1 MLPVMKSVRGRSRKY
16 IQIPIGCALLFRL
29 LKCCFPESS
38 SCVTFPLPFFFSWP
52 LWNKWSQGRNGHF
65 PHLSE
70 VTYIA
75 SGTRRKKMSSLFPQV
90 SKMEWSYAFTDS
102 LSKALSFSS
111 AEPWGGRGS
120 GQVWY
125 LPYIAL
131 RKVFLQPSLSLQTEK
146 MEEDPSSAF

>member
-1 MLPVMKSVRGRSRKY
+1 
-16 IQIPIGCALLFRL
+16 
-29 LKCCFPESS
+29 
-38 SCVTFPLPFFFSWP
+38 
-52 LWNKWSQGRNGHF
+52 
-65 PHLSE
+65 
-70 VTYIA
+70 
-75 SGTRRKKMSSLFPQV
+75 MSSLFPQV

-111 AEPWGGRGS
+111 AEPWGGRDS
-120 GQVWY
+120 GRVWY